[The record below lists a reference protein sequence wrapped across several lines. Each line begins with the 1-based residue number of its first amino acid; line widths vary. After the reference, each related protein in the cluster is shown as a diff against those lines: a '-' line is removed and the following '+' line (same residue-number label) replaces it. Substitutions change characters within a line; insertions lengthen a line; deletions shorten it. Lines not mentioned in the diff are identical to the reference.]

1 MSIVKG
7 ILNALVD
14 TTADLGPLLAKSGD
28 DVVAALKSGNIEDF
42 LTKNAPDL
50 LKDDT
55 FLSVMG
61 KIGDNMKQL
70 DELESGLRAGSN
82 SVGSDVMRVLDID
95 NAGDAAKRF
104 TALDDSIRGAFKA
117 SDQAISSLGDSLE
130 GITRQPPATPEG
142 IQARAAADARA
153 AERVAQEQAEQQAK
167 ELAEQQARE
176 VAEREAREVAEREAR
191 ELAEQQA
198 KNAVPDPL
206 QAAAKEGAEA
216 AAEEGAEAA
225 AKKSHKLRNSAILVG
240 AAGLVGSMSD
250 DGPQV
255 ISEETIRQVDLNKI
269 PLHLMTDEE
278 FSEYAKQ
285 QSISDP
291 NFDLQQLISDRM
303 QAQVD
308 NGLATVGAD
317 GAVTLNQDRQNA
329 ARDILDRQ
337 LAEEARSTATRD
349 PEPSGLNGIMSGLQD
364 FIKQIQ
370 EIIKGIMEA
379 IGGGMFGAKAQAA
392 TVQPTNAAVNNAARN
407 PQPQQPQPAP
417 QPPQLSPAQQAEAAL
432 LQEHRGYAVSTA
444 QGLADGSL
452 AFQALDTSS
461 VQWEKDEIIN
471 GSADLE
477 RVYNDN
483 ITAGMDGGTGGILH
497 IDEDEGLL
505 YINKDAN
512 GDVVAYRV
520 NDHIN
525 EIPNLND
532 LPMSRHS
539 LDGFGNAMMA
549 NDRHSANFNAQ
560 NGMIKTVAFDDS
572 LFDGKD
578 LKNEELQF
586 HVKVDAQGRYNINVI
601 NDAYKQANGP
611 ALDTANGQSLK
622 EITRDDPGFGYY
634 AKGKDPIQ
642 ERLFEEQ
649 RAQQRS
655 QNLANGISKGI
666 ETAGDVI
673 TQSIKR
679 GGLNVHIGEGGHTSV
694 RMGNYNNPQYGVQD
708 QFERLQQQAEATQ
721 RAKGIDMDGTP

>member
-153 AERVAQEQAEQQAK
+153 AERAAQEQAEQQAK

-176 VAEREAREVAEREAR
+176 VAEREAREAAEREAR

-206 QAAAKEGAEA
+206 QAAAKEGAETA
-216 AAEEGAEAA
+216 AKEGTEAA
-225 AKKSHKLRNSAILVG
+225 AKKSHKFRNTAIMVG
-240 AAGLVGSMSD
+240 AAGLVGSMAG
-250 DGPQV
+250 GPDTP
-255 ISEETIRQVDLNKI
+255 EEGAADVDLNKI

-278 FSEYAKQ
+278 FNEYAKQ
-285 QSISDP
+285 QAIADP

-303 QAQVD
+303 QAQAD
-308 NGLATVGAD
+308 NGLGTVAAD
-317 GAVTLNQDRQNA
+317 GAIILDQNKQRA
-329 ARDILDRQ
+329 AREAFDKQ
-337 LAEEARSTATRD
+337 LAEEARPTIVRD

-392 TVQPTNAAVNNAARN
+392 TLPASNASANTPART
-407 PQPQQPQPAP
+407 PQPQSPQPQPQA
-417 QPPQLSPAQQAEAAL
+417 PQLSPAQQAEAAL

-505 YINKDAN
+505 YINKNAD

-525 EIPNLND
+525 DISNLND

-634 AKGKDPIQ
+634 ANGKDPIQ